1 MSINIPEHII
11 NDSIQ
16 SAKDGAFFRDSIR
29 PATEQ
34 EIEESFIWLD
44 YLESGRKTNQTTQI
58 EQKDL
63 WDDKLGYRVAAA
75 QAGKARLV
83 KRRKSQTQQKR
94 DENPRSKQSLLA
106 AKASSL
112 DSLYSHAL
120 KNLTPEQRSER
131 LGINHDEILC
141 LETGE
146 IKPKQVAEI
155 DKGNFASTVTQAD
168 ETARAHFQSRNW
180 CDGFRIVCTQNTR
193 ASDAPDANTGDR
205 ITQTVSS
212 RARGKIIDSGLYMQA
227 VKGGFNAFLTVTLD
241 EKARKKLNE
250 KHLKKASGGK
260 AGDIIKP
267 WYDASGEKLVF
278 EMADNNPI
286 VASGRF
292 SLLKYDFA
300 TIGEQL
306 SPFFDKLGK
315 MHKRGFI
322 ATGNISKTP
331 KCKKYPWGKVECI
344 GRNDRLYPWG
354 KVQSVGASGRVES
367 DLMHDNERLYSW
379 GIVECI
385 EQCEKRAITNERM
398 EVTAIECE
406 QSATKKPVFDYLWVA
421 EAPAKKHGSKTYEWN
436 GEKHVIEC
444 VGEQNYHAHVLMR
457 WNVEPVYFHEWAANI
472 ERHWGQG
479 FVTIE
484 RIKNAKA
491 AATYLLKAL
500 GYMTKGTEG
509 SQGEIRGNR
518 YNISKYARAEAW
530 ENCATHEAQHMY
542 GLIQEYMQGLEEKA
556 RRRASKQYELKAT
569 IGFIEKQK
577 NINKQTFSE
586 KRLHLIEKLEQK
598 LETISEKVTEISNE
612 INGNFARGGVAKFAD
627 KTAFLGFMDW
637 AIGVRGWQLKTAF
650 TKLTN
655 PDIDKEIEAEKQEE
669 NIVNKLLRKTRQ
681 CYDDSISALCDFYSR
696 YERVDDYG
704 ISFNE

>member
-1 MSINIPEHII
+1 MTINIPEHII
-11 NDSIQ
+11 NQ
-16 SAKDGAFFRDSIR
+16 AAVSAQRGAFFSCGV
-29 PATEQ
+29 TENKTGWWT
-34 EIEESFIWLD
+34 EELYGQNPEGARS
-44 YLESGRKTNQTTQI
+44 
-58 EQKDL
+58 
-63 WDDKLGYRVAAA
+63 
-75 QAGKARLV
+75 GKARLV

-155 DKGNFASTVTQAD
+155 DKGHFDSTVTQAD

-227 VKGGFNAFLTVTLD
+227 VKGGFNAFTTVTLD
-241 EKARKKLNE
+241 AKARWRIDNDHYQKVAKR
-250 KHLKKASGGK
+250 K
-260 AGDIIKP
+260 AGTKL
-267 WYDASGEKLVF
+267 DAIYSHDGVLLHPVVF
-278 EMADNNPI
+278 ADGPFTA
-286 VASGRF
+286 V
-292 SLLKYDFA
+292 KYDRT
-300 TIGEQL
+300 TIGQEL
-306 SPFFDKLGK
+306 SRFFDVIGK
-315 MHKRGFI
+315 MHKRGFV
-322 ATGNISKTP
+322 ATGTVSDTP
-331 KCKKYPWGKVECI
+331 NGKKYAWGKVECI

-354 KVQSVGASGRVES
+354 KVESVGASGHVKS
-367 DLMHDNERLYSW
+367 DLMHDNERLYPW

-421 EAPAKKHGSKTYEWN
+421 EAPAKKHGSKIYEWN
-436 GEKHVIEC
+436 GEKHEIEC
-444 VGEQNYHAHVLMR
+444 IGEQNYHAHVLMR
-457 WNVEPVYFHEWAANI
+457 WNVEPVYFHEWASRI
-472 ERHWGQG
+472 ERLWGQG

-484 RIKNAKA
+484 RIRNAKA

-500 GYMTKGTEG
+500 GYMTKGAEG

-598 LETISEKVTEISNE
+598 LETISQKVTEISNE
-612 INGNFARGGVAKFAD
+612 IHGNFARGGVAKFAD
-627 KTAFLGFMDW
+627 KAAFLGFMDW

-655 PDIDKEIEAEKQEE
+655 PDIDKKIEAEKQEE

>member
-1 MSINIPEHII
+1 MIINIPEHII
-11 NDSIQ
+11 NQAAVSAQ
-16 SAKDGAFFRDSIR
+16 SGAFFSCGV
-29 PATEQ
+29 TENKTGWWT
-34 EIEESFIWLD
+34 EELYGQNPEGARS
-44 YLESGRKTNQTTQI
+44 
-58 EQKDL
+58 
-63 WDDKLGYRVAAA
+63 
-75 QAGKARLV
+75 GKARLV
-83 KRRKSQTQQKR
+83 KRRKSQTEPKR
-94 DENPRSKQSLLA
+94 EENPRSKQSLLA

-131 LGINHDEILC
+131 LGINPDEILC

-155 DKGNFASTVTQAD
+155 DKGHFASTITQAD

-205 ITQTVSS
+205 ITQSVSS

-241 EKARKKLNE
+241 AAARKKLDE
-250 KHLKKASGGK
+250 KHLKKDRGGK

-306 SPFFDKLGK
+306 SPFFDALGK
-315 MHKRGFI
+315 MHKRGFV
-322 ATGNISKTP
+322 ATGQVAKTP
-331 KCKKYPWGKVECI
+331 AGKKYSWGKVECV
-344 GRNDRLYPWG
+344 GRADKLYSWG
-354 KVQSVGASGRVES
+354 KVSSVGGQGHVNS
-367 DLMHDNERLYSW
+367 DLMHNNERLYSW
-379 GIVECI
+379 GVVECI
-385 EQCEKRAITNERM
+385 ETCERRAYTNERM
-398 EVTAIECE
+398 ELTAIECE
-406 QSATKKPVFDYLWVA
+406 QSANKKPVFDYLWCA
-421 EAPAKKHGSKTYEWN
+421 EAPPTGDKNESKKYAWGA
-436 GEKHVIEC
+436 VEC
-444 VGEQNYHAHVLMR
+444 IGHNERLYPWGKVSAVGKQNYHAHVLMR
-457 WNVEPVYFHEWAANI
+457 WNVEPVFFHEWASRI
-472 ERHWGQG
+472 EKIWGQG

-484 RIKNAKA
+484 RIKNANA
-491 AATYLLKAL
+491 AAAYLLKAL
-500 GYMTKGTEG
+500 GYMVKGGEG

-518 YNISKYARAEAW
+518 YNISKHARAEGW

-556 RRRASKQYELKAT
+556 RRRAAKQCELKAT

-577 NINKQTFSE
+577 NINKKTFSE
-586 KRLHLIEKLEQK
+586 KRLHLIEKLEKK

-612 INGNFARGGVAKFAD
+612 IHGNFARGGVAKFAD

-655 PDIDKEIEAEKQEE
+655 PEVDKQIEAEKQEE

-696 YERVDDYG
+696 FERVDDYG
-704 ISFNE
+704 IGFYE